1 MKKSSFPTSVT
12 LKDLPPE
19 GCTYSYTSQSGEL
32 NETLEDL
39 VGDLPYDVQ
48 IELRPIGNAFEIS
61 GKINTKMHLDC
72 SRCGREMDYPIVDDF
87 RELIL
92 VEDPRPRGE
101 QGSHTASHLVN
112 DGPYC
117 NYVTSQHF
125 DIANFV
131 HEHVAAN
138 EPYIAQCDK
147 PDCEAWME
155 KANVIPAREGLTPTK
170 ESPFAVLKDF
180 RPKN

>member
-1 MKKSSFPTSVT
+1 MIKSTFPTSVI
-12 LKDLPPE
+12 LKELPPE
-19 GCTYSYTSQSGEL
+19 GREYSYSKSSGEL
-32 NETLEDL
+32 DASLKDL
-39 VGDLPYDVQ
+39 VSDSPYNVDIQ
-48 IELRPIGNAFEIS
+48 ITPIGNAFEIA
-61 GKINTKMHLDC
+61 GKIATQMNVPC
-72 SRCGREMDYPIVDDF
+72 SRCGRDMDQPIEDNF

-131 HEHVAAN
+131 HEHVASS
-138 EPYIAQCDK
+138 EPFIVECGRA
-147 PDCEAWME
+147 DCEAWME
-155 KANVIPAREGLTPTK
+155 KAAVLPDRGAPLTAK
-170 ESPFAVLKDF
+170 ESPFAVLKDL
-180 RPKN
+180 RLKN